1 MDPCYLLTEYV
12 FLFLFF
18 LFCGPLIQ
26 AHDCRQKI
34 QYVPE
39 KKKTKE
45 FYNIENLNSL

>member
-12 FLFLFF
+12 VLVLFWFY
-18 LFCGPLIQ
+18 GPPIQ

-39 KKKTKE
+39 KKKKRQKNFITLKT
-45 FYNIENLNSL
+45 